1 MQRIHNLPD
10 HERQDVNAK
19 QNTDSSIEFPWFEM
33 LLGNRGGTGGHYSSK
48 AGNQEK
54 AQILSFW
61 FCEGGIYEAINRL
74 T

>member
-1 MQRIHNLPD
+1 MV
-10 HERQDVNAK
+10 QDAAGK
-19 QNTDSSIEFPWFEM
+19 Q
-33 LLGNRGGTGGHYSSK
+33 GGTGGHYSSK